1 MFEAFAGIGAQAS
14 ALSRMNINYEIVGI
28 SDWYV
33 DAIECYAAIHCSNVK
48 VDMPTDIKEIDEYLS
63 KYTFS
68 ATSVKETKLKLLT
81 EDQRRDLY
89 RANIQSKNYGSIT
102 ELKGEDM
109 PETDLLVYSL
119 VDEEEFRKCEK
130 ALSKIDKKDF
140 SSTRYRYPF
149 TKQDASISLEPID
162 VRFNGRAPDISSG
175 IPVLVMNGQ
184 KVGVIE
190 KGKRLIADTK
200 EIFDVVE
207 CLFGYFEANV

>member
-1 MFEAFAGIGAQAS
+1 MHKQVKAFYDMANEYHIAAAS
-14 ALSRMNINYEIVGI
+14 LWVNIFDSPYLYNPV
-28 SDWYV
+28 SFLLRHT
-33 DAIECYAAIHCSNVK
+33 IE
-48 VDMPTDIKEIDEYLS
+48 L
-63 KYTFS
+63 
-68 ATSVKETKLKLLT
+68 
-81 EDQRRDLY
+81 Q
-89 RANIQSKNYGSIT
+89 
-102 ELKGEDM
+102 LKGLIVSELRKDCNSLKISEIKI
-109 PETDLLVYSL
+109 PSEKKDLKMDSVHSLKTLWNYFQGLHKSHRIL
-119 VDEEEFRKCEK
+119 VDEEVFRKCEK

-162 VRFNGRAPDISSG
+162 VRFNGSAPDISSG